1 MVILK
6 FVAWSE
12 RHRIAPGKDA
22 YDLRTMLT
30 HYLDAGNFQRLFEDH
45 ADLVDADFDYPM
57 ASARLA
63 GRDASELLHRHGDHS
78 QLVRK
83 QVNNIL
89 EAEVDP
95 AGPRVL
101 IGQSGAL
108 DAEGFRM
115 QLAAFLRGLTEAR
128 V

>member
-1 MVILK
+1 
-6 FVAWSE
+6 
-12 RHRIAPGKDA
+12 
-22 YDLRTMLT
+22 MLT

-45 ADLVDADFDYPM
+45 ADLADADFDYPI

-95 AGPRVL
+95 AGPRAL

-115 QLAAFLRGLTEAR
+115 QLAAFLRGLTD
-128 V
+128 